1 MKNTVLPGWAQL
13 CSLRNTFFSGYLV
26 YAAERLTLIVREL
39 VILQSYVMIRGLTLA
54 NFISI
59 PSTNSSE
66 SLYQVGF
73 TISTSSDVL
82 LDVFITTVF
91 YIIDTRNGNFC

>member
-1 MKNTVLPGWAQL
+1 MRKIPQQL
-13 CSLRNTFFSGYLV
+13 

-59 PSTNSSE
+59 ASTNSSE